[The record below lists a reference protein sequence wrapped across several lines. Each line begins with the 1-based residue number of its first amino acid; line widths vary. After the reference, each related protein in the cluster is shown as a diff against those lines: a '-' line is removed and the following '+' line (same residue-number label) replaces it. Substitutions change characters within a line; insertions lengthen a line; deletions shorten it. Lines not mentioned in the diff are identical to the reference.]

1 MPWRPRKS
9 SACVTLVL
17 IGAAAL
23 AGCGDAP
30 QTNRRAAY
38 ATKEECLADWGDPK
52 DCEEQPRTTGGTRS
66 WGPSSHTWHSYGSSG
81 GGLFGGRSSSS
92 SSSTSHSVARGG
104 FGAHGSS
111 SS

>member
-1 MPWRPRKS
+1 MARRPRKS

-23 AGCGDAP
+23 SGCGDSSAP
-30 QTNRRAAY
+30 NRRAQY

-52 DCEEQPRTTGGTRS
+52 ECEQQQARTSSGS
-66 WGPSSHTWHSYGSSG
+66 HFFWGPSGGYGGYGSRSYGSG
-81 GGLFGGRSSSS
+81 SSAGHSI
-92 SSSTSHSVARGG
+92 SHGG
-104 FGAHGSS
+104 FGSHGSS